1 MRVRGHI
8 AGLATALVVGGAV
21 GSANAQAVPAQRTLI
36 PIENRTY
43 IGVNPLGVLFQIFS
57 LELES
62 GVAQGMTAGGTVSY
76 VDVDNDRYTSA
87 DFKFRYYPGEVVLRG
102 FSLGAT
108 VGVLR
113 YSTLSDSSRR
123 ESLDAPTIGAV
134 ADYNWM
140 LGTNHRLVI
149 GTGIGAKRILAGTED
164 RRRVDIP
171 RATVTGRFI
180 VGVAF

>member
-1 MRVRGHI
+1 MRVLL
-8 AGLATALVVGGAV
+8 AAMVWCGLARAV
-21 GSANAQAVPAQRTLI
+21 NAQASGPAGVAQRGLI

-43 IGVNPLGVLFQIFS
+43 IGINPVGVLFQILS
-57 LELES
+57 VEVES
-62 GVAQGMTAGGTVSY
+62 GVAQGMTAGGTASY
-76 VDVDNDRYTSA
+76 IDVDNDRYTSA
-87 DFKFRYYPGEVVLRG
+87 EFKFRYYPGEIVLRG

-108 VGVLR
+108 VGFLR
-113 YSTLSDSSRR
+113 YSTLSDLSRR

-140 LGTNHRLVI
+140 LGTQHRLVI
-149 GTGIGAKRILAGTED
+149 GTGIGAKRIIAGSDD
-164 RRRVDIP
+164 RKRVDLP